1 MKAVSERH
9 ARGGV
14 ATVSCLPFPG
24 ISLNP
29 LQNFNSARKYRNLV
43 LKKIGEKS
51 RPEII
56 GLVNFT
62 TFYQILPKQITLKN
76 ESNVDQQF

>member
-1 MKAVSERH
+1 MHE
-9 ARGGV
+9 GGV
-14 ATVSCLPFPG
+14 ATVSCLSFPG

-43 LKKIGEKS
+43 SKK
-51 RPEII
+51 
-56 GLVNFT
+56 LVRKVDQKLLVGKFYK
-62 TFYQILPKQITLKN
+62 FYQILSKQITLKN